1 MYFERL
7 ALFLFLNT
15 LIFLSWYSLQNR
27 KIYTVATRLLFASV
41 LSIAQILGSIFLLG
55 LPRPLLTAVNLTLLN
70 VGFSSVLLIF
80 AITRR
85 DPWNS
90 MSDLGHAIIEVSR
103 EINRGALLKIMS
115 LLVVVTIVWI
125 IGLGIIFPP
134 IEWDSLMY
142 HLPAV
147 GHYTQQ
153 ASLADPQLPMDAYSR
168 FGIDGSVWVNSF
180 PKNIELIFLWT
191 TIIPGNDRLVDL
203 VELVFGLIGILAV
216 YALATRMNVS
226 RKWAICAGFLFFLT
240 PIVIAQSR
248 SNQIDLSNSV
258 LILIALALLYPG
270 SSERHRGEVII
281 AGIAAGIVMGA
292 KWSGLMFLPVLLLML
307 IGQRLYWNHSLKLP
321 KLNKLIPES
330 ALFLGPAL
338 IAGSYWY
345 VKNWYLYG
353 NPLWPFRISVFGRQI
368 FDGVLNNSAI
378 MANTFPKQLE
388 GMNAAQMLWSSWREL
403 IIFGYDY
410 DMKLGGLGPFWFIFA
425 IPAIFFTLRWIIKR
439 RDMAQALIFV
449 AVAVMLLL
457 HPQNWWTRYTM
468 FIAGI
473 GAIAFVKIR
482 ASYYRPQVARLVDIM
497 LVITL
502 IYSTVASWATSYYQ
516 PVKIQALLAKR
527 PALRTSATVRP
538 EIVSQ
543 AYDYIV
549 EQTVDKP
556 ANIAYG
562 SGLDFTYPLW
572 GSDLKNNVYYID
584 PLDLPTWV
592 NKLRDKK
599 IKYLL
604 IRTNGP
610 EYKFVKKSSLF
621 TRDFHDQRG
630 GYEVY
635 SFSG

>member
-1 MYFERL
+1 MYLERL
-7 ALFLFLNT
+7 ALFLFLNI
-15 LIFLSWYSLQNR
+15 LIFLSWYILQNR
-27 KIYTVATRLLFASV
+27 QMHTVATRLLIASV
-41 LSIAQILGSIFLLG
+41 LSIAQILISIFLLG
-55 LPRPLLTAVNLTLLN
+55 LPRPLLTAVNLIILN
-70 VGFSSVLLIF
+70 AGFSSVLLAF
-80 AITRR
+80 TMVRHNPLSSLR
-85 DPWNS
+85 
-90 MSDLGHAIIEVSR
+90 DLGKAIIEVSQT
-103 EINRGALLKIMS
+103 INRDTLLKILA
-115 LLVVVTIVWI
+115 LLAVTTIIWI

-147 GHYTQQ
+147 GHYMQQ
-153 ASLADPQLPMDAYSR
+153 ASLADPALPMDAYSK

-180 PKNIELIFLWT
+180 PKNIELIFLWA

-203 VELVFGLIGILAV
+203 VELGFSMIGIVAV
-216 YALATRMNVS
+216 YGLAIRMGVA
-226 RKWAICAGFLFFLT
+226 RKWAVSAGFLFFLT

-258 LILIALALLYPG
+258 LILVALALLYPG
-270 SSERHRGEVII
+270 NSDRRRGEVIV

-292 KWSGLMFLPVLLLML
+292 KWSGLMFLPVLWLML
-307 IGQRLYWNHSLKLP
+307 IGQRLYWNNSRQLP
-321 KLNKLIPES
+321 KLNKLILES
-330 ALFLGPAL
+330 GIFLSPAFLF
-338 IAGSYWY
+338 GSYWY
-345 VKNWYLYG
+345 AKNWYLYG
-353 NPLWPFRISVFGRQI
+353 NPLWPFRISVFGRQV
-368 FDGVLNNSAI
+368 FDGILNNSAV
-378 MANTFPKQLE
+378 MAGTFPKQLE
-388 GMNAAQMLWSSWREL
+388 GMNAVQMLWSSWREL

-439 RDMAQALIFV
+439 RDLAQALIFV
-449 AVAVMLLL
+449 AAAIMLLL

-468 FIAGI
+468 FIAGL

-482 ASYYRPQVARLVDIM
+482 ASDHRPHVTRLVDIM
-497 LVITL
+497 LIITL
-502 IYSTVASWATSYYQ
+502 VYSTIASWATSYYQ

-549 EQTVDKP
+549 KKTADKP

-572 GSDLKNNVYYID
+572 GSDLKNRVYYID
-584 PLDLPTWV
+584 PLDLRTWV
-592 NKLRDKK
+592 SKLRDKE

-621 TRDFHDQRG
+621 TRTFHDKRG